1 LADADDR
8 FFNRG
13 RAMDTEAKAHDR
25 PTQRTARLATTSL
38 VLGVLALLPF
48 TYAWFFVWMTWAEPM
63 STWYFGWMLVIGF
76 HVPVFVGIFLGMSS
90 LITGRTA
97 GKSAPQ
103 SRRAKFGTI
112 LGMTATALAILYLG
126 QFCLLG
132 EGFGFV
138 NWALVEP
145 YREFAPHV
153 FLPKFEEVGGI
164 GVPGL
169 PFEHTFVVSNS
180 FSEEDAMRVGD
191 YYQREYGEG
200 SWVIGFYC
208 LEGYDRKLFR
218 PEYMLFEYRSS
229 DGDSLPTI
237 STPLRPSRPNQ
248 GTACK

>member
-1 LADADDR
+1 
-8 FFNRG
+8 
-13 RAMDTEAKAHDR
+13 MDTETKSHNR
-25 PTQRTARLATTSL
+25 PTQGTSRLATTSL

-76 HVPVFVGIFLGMSS
+76 HVPVFAGVFLGMSS

-97 GKSAPQ
+97 GESALQ

-112 LGMTATALAILYLG
+112 FGMTATALAILYLG
-126 QFCLLG
+126 QFCFLG

-138 NWALVEP
+138 NWALIEP

-169 PFEHTFVVSNS
+169 PFEHTFVVSKI
-180 FSEEDAMRVGD
+180 FSEED
-191 YYQREYGEG
+191 GEG

-208 LEGYDRKLFR
+208 LEGYDPKPFR
-218 PEYMLFEYRSS
+218 PEYMLFEYRNS
-229 DGDSLPTI
+229 DGGSLPTI